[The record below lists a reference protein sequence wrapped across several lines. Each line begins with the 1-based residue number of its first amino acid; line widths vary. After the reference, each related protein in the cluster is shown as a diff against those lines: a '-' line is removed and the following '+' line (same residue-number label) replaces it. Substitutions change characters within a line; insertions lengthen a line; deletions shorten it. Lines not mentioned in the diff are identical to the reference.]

1 MQIQTTLFRI
11 KHFQLNAENNAIRY
25 LLIDVQSF
33 GKLQKKKTDF
43 KFKKHYMIK
52 CCMNGAYK
60 FINYILIKL
69 QLSFLTRYLFEFRS
83 DIGK

>member
-11 KHFQLNAENNAIRY
+11 KHFQLNTENNAIRY

-33 GKLQKKKTDF
+33 EKLQKKKADF

-60 FINYILIKL
+60 IINYILIKL
-69 QLSFLTRYLFEFRS
+69 QLCFLTRYLFEFRS